1 MGRMET
7 RSGVPAG
14 RVAAMQ
20 ARESARF
27 EAAHARSAALRERA
41 RASMPRGVP
50 MSWMESL
57 YEYPPVFAGTGSG
70 SRFRDVDGHEYVDM
84 YLGDLS
90 GFCGHAPPPVVEA
103 VGRRMAAGNHFLLP
117 GEDAVVVAEH
127 LAVRYRLPQWQF
139 TLSATQA
146 NTEVIRIARQLT
158 GREVVL
164 MFDGKYHGQGD
175 ATLVVLEDGRLV
187 PEQQGLPASVTGQ
200 ARLVEFNDV
209 PGLEAA
215 LAPRDV
221 ALVLTEPVMTNTGIV
236 EPVPGFHAALRELT
250 RAAGTLL
257 ALDETHSLVGAYG
270 GMAGELG
277 LEADLLTVG
286 KSIAAGVPLGAYG
299 MTDEV
304 AARSLP
310 AGGHQ
315 LASGEAFAEIAT
327 GGTLFANALSMAAG
341 RAALTEVLTP
351 QAFVRACALGTRMVD
366 GMRAAIAA
374 SALPWNV
381 AQMGTHAY
389 YGFAPIPA
397 RDGAEARAN
406 DDPDLRALMRLWL
419 VNRGVWESGWWLGP
433 TVSVAHDE
441 ADVDEYVA
449 RFGELLDE
457 LTRPAE

>member
-1 MGRMET
+1 MECMET
-7 RSGVPAG
+7 RTGVPAG

-27 EAAHARSAALRERA
+27 AATHTRSAALVERA
-41 RASMPRGVP
+41 RAHMPRGVP
-50 MSWMESL
+50 MSWMENL
-57 YEYPPVFAGTGSG
+57 YEHPPVFAATGSG
-70 SRFRDVDGHEYVDM
+70 SRFRDVDGHDYLDM

-103 VGRRMAAGNHFLLP
+103 VGRRMAEGNHFLLP
-117 GEDAVVVAEH
+117 GEDAVDVAEH

-146 NTEVIRIARQLT
+146 NTEVIRIARELT

-164 MFDGKYHGQGD
+164 MFDGHYHGHGD
-175 ATLVVLEDGRLV
+175 ATLVALEDGRVV
-187 PEQQGLPASVTGQ
+187 PEQQGLPGSVTGE
-200 ARLVEFNDV
+200 AKLVQFNDV

-221 ALVLTEPVMTNTGIV
+221 ALVLTEPVMTNAGII
-236 EPVPGFHAALRELT
+236 EPAPGFHAALRELA
-250 RAAGTLL
+250 RASGTLV
-257 ALDETHSLVGAYG
+257 ALDETHTLVGAYG
-270 GMAGELG
+270 GMASELG
-277 LEADLLTVG
+277 LEADFLTVG

-304 AARSLP
+304 AARSQP
-310 AGGHQ
+310 VGGHH
-315 LASGEAFAEIAT
+315 LASGEAYAEIAT

-351 QAFVRACALGTRMVD
+351 QAFDRARALGTRMVD
-366 GMRAAIAA
+366 GLRSAVAV
-374 SALPWNV
+374 SALPWTV
-381 AQMGTHAY
+381 VQMGPHGY
-389 YGFAPIPA
+389 YGYTPTPA
-397 RDGAEARAN
+397 RDGAESRAN

-433 TVSVAHDE
+433 TVSVAHEE

-457 LTRPAE
+457 LTRPAD

>member
-1 MGRMET
+1 
-7 RSGVPAG
+7 
-14 RVAAMQ
+14 MQ
-20 ARESARF
+20 TRESARF
-27 EAAHARSAALRERA
+27 AAARTRSAALLERA

-57 YEYPPVFAGTGSG
+57 YEYPPVFAATGSG

-164 MFDGKYHGQGD
+164 MFDGKYHGHGD
-175 ATLVVLEDGRLV
+175 ATLVVLEDDRVV
-187 PEQQGLPASVTGQ
+187 PEQQGLPGSVTGQ
-200 ARLVEFNDV
+200 ARLVQFNDV
-209 PGLEAA
+209 PALEAA

-221 ALVLTEPVMTNTGIV
+221 ALVLTEPVMTNAGIIA
-236 EPVPGFHAALRELT
+236 PAPGFHTALREIT

-270 GMAGELG
+270 GMARELG
-277 LEADLLTVG
+277 LEADFLTVG

-304 AARSLP
+304 AARSQP
-310 AGGHQ
+310 DGDHN
-315 LASGEAFAEIAT
+315 LAAGEAFAEIAT
-327 GGTLFANALSMAAG
+327 GGTLFANALSMAAS

-351 QAFVRACALGTRMVD
+351 QAFVRARALGTRMVD

-381 AQMGTHAY
+381 ALMGTHAY
-389 YGFAPIPA
+389 YGFTPVPA
-397 RDGAEARAN
+397 RDGAESRAN
-406 DDPDLRALMRLWL
+406 DDPALRALMRLWL

-441 ADVDEYVA
+441 SDVDEYVA

-457 LTRPAE
+457 LT

>member
-1 MGRMET
+1 
-7 RSGVPAG
+7 
-14 RVAAMQ
+14 
-20 ARESARF
+20 
-27 EAAHARSAALRERA
+27 
-41 RASMPRGVP
+41 

-57 YEYPPVFAGTGSG
+57 YEYPPVFAESGSG
-70 SRFRDVDGHEYVDM
+70 SRFRDVDGHEYLDM
-84 YLGDLS
+84 YVGDMS
-90 GFCGHAPPPVVEA
+90 GFCGHAPPSVVDA

-127 LAVRYRLPQWQF
+127 LASRYRLPQWQF

-158 GREVVL
+158 GREAVL
-164 MFDGKYHGQGD
+164 LFDGKYHGHGD
-175 ATLVVLEDGRLV
+175 ATLVVLEDGRVV

-200 ARLVEFNDV
+200 ARVVQFNDI

-221 ALVLTEPVMTNTGIV
+221 ALVLTEPVMTNVGLI
-236 EPVPGFHAALRELT
+236 EPAPGFHTALRELT

-270 GMAGELG
+270 GMAAELG
-277 LEADLLTVG
+277 LEPDLLTVG

-304 AARSLP
+304 AQRSLP
-310 AGGHQ
+310 VGGHQ
-315 LASGEAFAEIAT
+315 LASGDAFAEIAT

-351 QAFVRACALGTRMVD
+351 AAFDRARALGTRMVG
-366 GMRAAIAA
+366 GMRAAVAS

-381 AQMGTHAY
+381 AHMGTHAY
-389 YGFAPIPA
+389 YGFAPVPA
-397 RDGAEARAN
+397 RNGAEARGY
-406 DDPDLRALMRLWL
+406 DDPDLRALMRLWM

-457 LTRPAE
+457 LTRPAA